1 MNKENILLIVL
12 KKDGNMGVDLE
23 SSVKL
28 QGQWVTKIIHF
39 IGGEKKTIE
48 GVNTH
53 TIRQGQFTKFKLRDE
68 SYVMINDK
76 NVLMIEIFKEN

>member
-1 MNKENILLIVL
+1 MS
-12 KKDGNMGVDLE
+12 VDLE
-23 SSVKL
+23 SSVKE

-39 IGGEKKTIE
+39 LGGEKRTIE

-53 TIRQGQFTKFKLRDE
+53 TIRQGQFTKFILKDK

-76 NVLMIEIFKEN
+76 NVLMIEVFSEK

>member
-1 MNKENILLIVL
+1 MS
-12 KKDGNMGVDLE
+12 VDLE

-28 QGQWVTKIIHF
+28 QGKWVTKIIHF

-53 TIRQGQFTKFKLRDE
+53 TIRQGQFTKFELHDG
-68 SYVMINDK
+68 SFVMVNDK
-76 NVLMIEIFKEN
+76 KAFRILW